1 MPDQL
6 SITCKSFAQ
15 LTTFELYEIL
25 HLRHIV
31 FSIEQKCLYID
42 TDGFDQ
48 QAYHLM
54 LRERDIL
61 VAYSR
66 LFDVSMPYPGFL
78 SIGRVVTHPE
88 HRNKQY
94 GKHLIQTSILKI
106 RELFGEL
113 PIKIGAQAYLTG
125 FYTSFGFKD
134 IGQYYLEDGIPHLKM
149 VME

>member
-1 MPDQL
+1 MSNSL
-6 SITCKSFAQ
+6 SISCKSFAQ
-15 LTTFELYEIL
+15 LTTFELYDIL

-54 LRERDIL
+54 LIEQGTL
-61 VAYSR
+61 VAYAR
-66 LFDVSMPYPGFL
+66 LFDVNMPYPGFL

-94 GKHLIQTSILKI
+94 GKLLLQTSIQKI
-106 RELFGEL
+106 RELFGDL

-125 FYTSFGFKD
+125 FYMSFGFKD

-149 VME
+149 VKD

>member
-1 MPDQL
+1 MSDHL
-6 SITCKSFAQ
+6 SISCKSFAQ

-54 LRERDIL
+54 VREQDTL
-61 VAYSR
+61 VAYAR
-66 LFDVSMPYPGFL
+66 LFDVNMPYPGFL
-78 SIGRVVTHPE
+78 SIGRVVTHPD

-94 GKHLIQTSILKI
+94 GRLLMQTANLKI
-106 RELFGEL
+106 KELFGDL
-113 PIKIGAQAYLTG
+113 PIKIGAQAYLTD

-134 IGQYYLEDGIPHLKM
+134 IGHYYHEDGIPHLKM
-149 VME
+149 VKD